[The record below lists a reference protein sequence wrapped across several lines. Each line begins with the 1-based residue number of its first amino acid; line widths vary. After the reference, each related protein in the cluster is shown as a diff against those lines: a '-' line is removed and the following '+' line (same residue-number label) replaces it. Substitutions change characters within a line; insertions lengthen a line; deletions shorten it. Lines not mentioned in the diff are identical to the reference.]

1 MDGNLLLLSIV
12 VAAAA
17 SFLGVFIILRRLALV
32 SDVLSHVALPGV
44 ALAMLAGV
52 NPFIG
57 AFMALGAVTIII
69 FFLERRFALSIDAI
83 VGIAFTVALAIGM
96 ILIPDEHAAEALF
109 GDISSVT
116 REDALFGVA
125 LGGSLIMLTFA
136 LFKRFAHATFSKEL
150 SRDETVADGRAE
162 FIFLIALALAI
173 ALGIKV
179 VGTLLMGALMIL
191 PVVAAKN
198 IAWSLKSMTAFA
210 IALGVF
216 EMVAGVSL
224 AGVYDI
230 VPGAAIILIGG
241 AVFVLSLIARAV
253 KSRGILAT
261 KEKQKMLSR

>member
-1 MDGNLLLLSIV
+1 MDGNLLILSVV
-12 VAAAA
+12 VAVAA

-44 ALAMLAGV
+44 ALAMIMGV
-52 NPFIG
+52 NPFVG
-57 AFMALGAVTIII
+57 AFVALGAVTIVV

-83 VGIAFTVALAIGM
+83 VGVAFTMALAIGM

-109 GDISSVT
+109 GDIATVG
-116 REDALFGVA
+116 RGEMVFGVSLGA
-125 LGGSLIMLTFA
+125 LLIMLTFV

-150 SRDETVADGRAE
+150 SRDETVADQRAE

-179 VGTLLMGALMIL
+179 VGTLLMGAMMIL

-198 IAWSLKSMTAFA
+198 IAWSLKSMTALA
-210 IALGVF
+210 IVLGVF
-216 EMVAGVSL
+216 EMVGGVSL
-224 AGVYDI
+224 AQAYDV

-241 AVFVLSLIARAV
+241 AVFALSLIARAV
-253 KSRGILAT
+253 GHQKS
-261 KEKQKMLSR
+261 

>member
-1 MDGNLLLLSIV
+1 MDGNLLLLSVV
-12 VAAAA
+12 VAIAA

-32 SDVLSHVALPGV
+32 SDVLSHVALPGI

-52 NPFIG
+52 NPFFG
-57 AFMALGAVTIII
+57 AFVALGAVTIAI

-83 VGIAFTVALAIGM
+83 VGIAFTVALAVGM

-109 GDISSVT
+109 GDISSIE
-116 REDALFGVA
+116 RADALFGAV
-125 LGGSLIMLTFA
+125 LGGFLIILTFA

-210 IALGVF
+210 VVFGVF
-216 EMVAGVSL
+216 EMIGGISL
-224 AGVYDI
+224 AQAYDM

-241 AVFVLSLIARAV
+241 AVFAFSLIARTMM
-253 KSRGILAT
+253 RR
-261 KEKQKMLSR
+261 QKA

>member
-1 MDGNLLLLSIV
+1 MDANLLLLSVV
-12 VAAAA
+12 VAVAA

-44 ALAMLAGV
+44 ALALIAGV
-52 NPFIG
+52 NPFFG
-57 AFMALGAVTIII
+57 AFLALGAVTVVI

-83 VGIAFTVALAIGM
+83 VGVAFTVALAVGM

-109 GDISSVT
+109 GDIAAIG
-116 REDALFGVA
+116 REEAALGVA
-125 LGGSLIMLTFA
+125 LGALLIILTFI

-179 VGTLLMGALMIL
+179 VGTLLMGAMMIL

-210 IALGVF
+210 IVLGVL
-216 EMVAGVSL
+216 EMVGGVSL
-224 AGVYDI
+224 AQTYDV

-241 AVFVLSLIARAV
+241 GVFALSLIAR
-253 KSRGILAT
+253 
-261 KEKQKMLSR
+261 ELSRRTP

>member
-1 MDGNLLLLSIV
+1 MDANLLLLSV
-12 VAAAA
+12 TVAIAA

-44 ALAMLAGV
+44 ALALIAGV

-57 AFMALGAVTIII
+57 AFLALGAVTIVI

-83 VGIAFTVALAIGM
+83 VGVAFTVALAIGM
-96 ILIPDEHAAEALF
+96 ILIPDEHMAEALF
-109 GDISSVT
+109 GDIGEIGVG
-116 REDALFGVA
+116 DVAFGVG
-125 LGGSLIMLTFA
+125 LGLVLIVLTFA
-136 LFKRFAHATFSKEL
+136 LFKRFTHATFSKEL

-179 VGTLLMGALMIL
+179 VGTLLMGAMMIL

-198 IAWSLKSMTAFA
+198 IAWSLKSMTALA
-210 IALGVF
+210 VVIGVF
-216 EMVAGVSL
+216 EMVGGVSL
-224 AGVYDI
+224 AQAYDI

-241 AVFVLSLIARAV
+241 AVFVLSLIPRAI
-253 KSRGILAT
+253 KRKRS
-261 KEKQKMLSR
+261 

>member
-1 MDGNLLLLSIV
+1 MDGNLLLLSV
-12 VAAAA
+12 MVAVAA

-44 ALAMLAGV
+44 ALALIAGV

-57 AFMALGAVTIII
+57 AFVALGAVTIVI

-83 VGIAFTVALAIGM
+83 VGVAFTMALAIGM

-109 GDISSVT
+109 GDIGAIG
-116 REDALFGVA
+116 RGDVA
-125 LGGSLIMLTFA
+125 LGAGLGALLIVLTFV

-150 SRDETVADGRAE
+150 SRDETVADQRAE

-179 VGTLLMGALMIL
+179 VGILLMGAMMIL

-198 IAWSLKSMTAFA
+198 IAWSLKSMTALA
-210 IALGVF
+210 VVIGVS
-216 EMVAGVSL
+216 EMVGGVAL
-224 AGVYDI
+224 AQAYDV

-241 AVFVLSLIARAV
+241 AGFALSLSARAM
-253 KSRGILAT
+253 RY
-261 KEKQKMLSR
+261 QKK

>member
-1 MDGNLLLLSIV
+1 MDGNLLLLSVV
-12 VAAAA
+12 VAIAA

-44 ALAMLAGV
+44 ALAMIAGI

-57 AFMALGAVTIII
+57 AFAALGVVTIIV

-83 VGIAFTVALAIGM
+83 VGVAFTVALAVGM

-109 GDISSVT
+109 GDIAATS
-116 REDALFGVA
+116 RGEAAFGVSLGA
-125 LGGSLIMLTFA
+125 LLIILTFA

-150 SRDETVADGRAE
+150 SRDETIADQRAE
-162 FIFLIALALAI
+162 FIFLVALALAI

-179 VGTLLMGALMIL
+179 VGTLLMGAMMIL

-198 IAWSLKSMTAFA
+198 IAWSLKSMTALA

-216 EMVAGVSL
+216 EMVGGISL
-224 AGVYDI
+224 AQAHDV

-241 AVFVLSLIARAV
+241 VVFALSLVARAV
-253 KSRGILAT
+253 GR
-261 KEKQKMLSR
+261 QKA